1 MQGQTMSGL
10 PQLTGFG
17 ENADTIRDNNFSLQ
31 YYLMKNKYG
40 REVYIAPHLV
50 VEKLKMGFTH
60 TDSILYTGDM
70 SKQVQAPEKQDP
82 ALMMAKAM
90 EKLVESNEDTKK
102 LVEEVTEV
110 KRRRRTTKAEEVVVE
125 A

>member
-1 MQGQTMSGL
+1 MSGL

>member
-1 MQGQTMSGL
+1 MSGL

-17 ENADTIRDNNFSLQ
+17 ENADNIRENNFSLQ
-31 YYLMKNKYG
+31 YYLMKNKHG

-70 SKQVQAPEKQDP
+70 SKRVHAGEKVDP

-110 KRRRRTTKAEEVVVE
+110 KRRRRTTKLEEVVVE